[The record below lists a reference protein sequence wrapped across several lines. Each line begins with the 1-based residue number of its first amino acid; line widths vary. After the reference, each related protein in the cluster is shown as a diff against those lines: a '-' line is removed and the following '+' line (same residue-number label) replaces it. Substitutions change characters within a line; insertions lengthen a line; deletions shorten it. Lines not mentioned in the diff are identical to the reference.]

1 MQIKNKYYPYP
12 VIAAGNDS
20 YEDATF
26 TSDADYAM
34 DAHNVKLILCAET
47 DNQMLNEMIKSGSV
61 KYAHHIECQQTCFRK
76 LVLTDEKVHEEIIH
90 ESLLNGIVQ
99 ICTFL
104 MANEDLI
111 GYANPNFAKD
121 YRGIKFDLDKGCVM
135 AIGSQVNITINKD
148 KEDLSRTSSIFSIRR
163 DHDPSHTE
171 LQVSTTGAKIVV
183 LIPEKTCN
191 QYLNLSNQAMFVP
204 VLHSMVIMPALMQVL
219 SELKDAA
226 LQNALYNYEDLRWF
240 RGLKKTAE
248 KLQIKFDQDA
258 LTQINAFKVAQQF
271 LDTPVVKAL
280 ANICSGEGEDNG

>member
-26 TSDADYAM
+26 ISDADYAM

-104 MANEDLI
+104 MANEDLV

-121 YRGIKFDLDKGCVM
+121 YRGIKFNLDKGCVM

-219 SELKDAA
+219 SELKEAA
-226 LQNALYNYEDLRWF
+226 QQNVLYNYEELRWF

-258 LTQINAFKVAQQF
+258 LTQINAFKTAQQF